1 MAEMFP
7 DLGEPLP
14 ATVTP
19 TNNLEPLPHTVT
31 PTNTYNKPNQDI
43 ERHTYNIHYDM
54 ISKLQSDVK
63 DLSTK
68 LLQCK
73 EKIKL
78 LEMTQSTQPIT
89 TTNTAHVCAK
99 ENAVVRYYANPHV
112 QPAQKKKK
120 KPYNPY
126 LRKINPRVHH
136 SNLAPWP
143 RK

>member
-1 MAEMFP
+1 MADMFP
-7 DLGEPLP
+7 DLSEPLP
-14 ATVTP
+14 PTLTP
-19 TNNLEPLPHTVT
+19 TNNIEPLPHTVT
-31 PTNTYNKPNQDI
+31 PTNTSNKSNQDI

-54 ISKLQSDVK
+54 ITKLQSDVK

-68 LLQCK
+68 LLQCE

-78 LEMTQSTQPIT
+78 LEMTQRTQPIT

-120 KPYNPY
+120 KVHNPY
-126 LRKINPRVHH
+126 LAYQLKKHGKVPH
-136 SNLAPWP
+136 SNLAT
-143 RK
+143 